1 MLLNKTSDP
10 LTNSIIVAASS
21 VVLVCF
27 ISYSATEL
35 ESAII
40 PSNIYASAPP
50 HSGGSNTSSILAG
63 NATDNKMTIQIC
75 DQTHPCNPGL
85 PPKSPQ

>member
-1 MLLNKTSDP
+1 MPLNKTSDP
-10 LTNSIIVAASS
+10 VINSIILAASS

-27 ISYSATEL
+27 ISYGVAEL
-35 ESAII
+35 VLAII
-40 PSNIYASAPP
+40 PSDIYAYAPP